1 MGTPRVNQACTRTKA
16 VGVVIPVHN
25 EEELLGAALAALDSA
40 ISEVEQLGI
49 ECHTAIVLDDCSDGS
64 AAIARHWAR
73 ALARRGGAH
82 QAVILRCFSTGV
94 GIARRMGCSALL
106 RRWAALN
113 PDTIWLATTDADSR
127 VPPNWL
133 ATQVAAHEAGAD
145 LWTGRV
151 TVEDW
156 SPYSERTAVLWH
168 EAYDNEL
175 VPIHGANLGCNAR
188 TYLDARGFSSLRT
201 GEDRALHQAI
211 VEAGGNAVEDLRT
224 LVITSARRQ
233 ARAPLG
239 FAHALSSFDDTVRR
253 GELIPLLSGGPM
265 LPADH
270 RSSWSVASGERIAR
284 VVDFLRLRFQSMM
297 LPTPAIPTDVIKR

>member
-25 EEELLGAALAALDSA
+25 EEELLGAALAALDRA
-40 ISEVEQLGI
+40 FSEVEQLGI

-64 AAIARHWAR
+64 AAIAQHWVR
-73 ALARRGGAH
+73 TLAWSGGAH

-94 GIARRMGCSALL
+94 GIARRVGCAALL
-106 RRWAALN
+106 RQWAALD
-113 PDTIWLATTDADSR
+113 PETIWLATTDADSR

-133 ATQVAAHEAGAD
+133 AAQVAAHEAGAD

-156 SPYSERTAVLWH
+156 SPYAERTAVLWH
-168 EAYDNEL
+168 EAYDSEL
-175 VPIHGANLGCNAR
+175 APIHGASLGCNAR
-188 TYLDARGFSSLRT
+188 LYRNVRGFSSRRT

-211 VEAGGNAVEDLRT
+211 LDAGGHAVEDRET
-224 LVITSARRQ
+224 RVITSARRQ

-239 FAHALSSFDDTVRR
+239 FAHALSSFDDTVRQR
-253 GELIPLLSGGPM
+253 ELI
-265 LPADH
+265 A
-270 RSSWSVASGERIAR
+270 
-284 VVDFLRLRFQSMM
+284 
-297 LPTPAIPTDVIKR
+297 LPTGG